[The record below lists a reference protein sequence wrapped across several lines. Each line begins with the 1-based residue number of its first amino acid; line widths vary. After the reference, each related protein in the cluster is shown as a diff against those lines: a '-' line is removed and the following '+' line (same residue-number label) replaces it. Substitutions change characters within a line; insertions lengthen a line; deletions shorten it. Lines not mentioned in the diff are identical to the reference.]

1 MNLRTFLIINAVV
14 ALAYALGLILVPATM
29 NSMYGLSTSAGL
41 QLISQFFGVELLTL
55 GVLNWLAKDF
65 TGANARPLVL
75 SGLIGN
81 AVGTIAALLGTL
93 GGVMN
98 SLGWSAVL
106 IYLLLALGFAY
117 FQFMGTSR

>member
-29 NSMYGLSTSAGL
+29 NATYGLTASAGL
-41 QLISQFFGVELLTL
+41 QLTSRFFGVELLTL
-55 GVLNWLAKDF
+55 GLLNWLAKDF

-75 SGLIGN
+75 SGLVGN
-81 AVGTIAALLGTL
+81 AVGAVAALTGTL

-98 SLGWSAVL
+98 SFGWSAVL
-106 IYLLLALGFAY
+106 IYLILALGYAY
-117 FQFMGTSR
+117 FQFIGPTR

>member
-1 MNLRTFLIINAVV
+1 MNLRTFLIVNAVV

-81 AVGTIAALLGTL
+81 AVGTIAALIGTL